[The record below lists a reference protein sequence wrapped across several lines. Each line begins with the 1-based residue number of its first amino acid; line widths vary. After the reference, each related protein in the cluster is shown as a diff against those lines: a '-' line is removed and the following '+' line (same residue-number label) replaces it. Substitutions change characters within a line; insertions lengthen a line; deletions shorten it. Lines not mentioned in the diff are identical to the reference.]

1 MDSPLS
7 KESFLSSLTT
17 LSRHQ
22 GSSLWRLWEE
32 MGCSEGNLSA
42 YRSRVVLECIEEKFR
57 DMISE
62 EESHKSSLVRRI
74 DDHYRRLLSLSE
86 ELSCSPVEP
95 SEELSLIQLEKELR
109 DVVEGLKEKKKELLK
124 EMKALKDKEETLASA
139 LGETASNLSLLRI
152 PSSGE
157 RQALSKRVDQ
167 LAELKKDR
175 LKSFMELKA
184 SIVSA
189 MSDLCTEPSN
199 SFERSI
205 VCERDESF
213 LPLSEERIRKV
224 RGVFVGLQEQKAR
237 NAEQANR
244 MRDKILSIS
253 RKLDLDDSDFLAEN
267 RGSSPNELKELQF
280 RLDELELLKA
290 QHMERFLVA
299 ARKELDEWWDRCF
312 YTQRQRSLFAPY
324 FSHDYT
330 EDVLSKHEVE
340 IENIKSYFTANEAL
354 FQMVEQRQDLWAKK
368 LELERKAKDPNRFQ
382 CKSTEFLKE
391 ERDRKRVE
399 KQLPKI
405 EKNLEDAMEEYRVE
419 NGEDF
424 LVGGI
429 PYSTYMEIQIR
440 EHEESLQRE
449 KMEKAQA
456 KKQLI
461 IQESRYGSTPAK
473 LNSTKRKA
481 PHTVDVNLS
490 KKQRTDVT
498 RGGTIN
504 STRSSTRS
512 TLTRSISTRT
522 VSRYTTTTT
531 SNRSRYAPD
540 ASFVTGSG
548 EFKMSLRSLDDKNP
562 FLNPNGINANSTLQS
577 ELTPRQVKKTP
588 RTALTTGGRAL
599 SRRSRSATTLGS
611 NKSPTVS
618 AKKSLFKT
626 PVLKR
631 AFTPSC
637 SSSIKGSTCRTARK
651 KL

>member
-1 MDSPLS
+1 MMFLAPLTSSDIRDPLS
-7 KESFLSSLTT
+7 GGFGRK
-17 LSRHQ
+17 
-22 GSSLWRLWEE
+22 WV
-32 MGCSEGNLSA
+32 A
-42 YRSRVVLECIEEKFR
+42 CIEEKFR

-213 LPLSEERIRKV
+213 LPLSEERIRK
-224 RGVFVGLQEQKAR
+224 EQKAR

-368 LELERKAKDPNRFQ
+368 LELERKAKIPIDSN
-382 CKSTEFLKE
+382 E

-562 FLNPNGINANSTLQS
+562 FL
-577 ELTPRQVKKTP
+577 
-588 RTALTTGGRAL
+588 
-599 SRRSRSATTLGS
+599 
-611 NKSPTVS
+611 
-618 AKKSLFKT
+618 
-626 PVLKR
+626 
-631 AFTPSC
+631 
-637 SSSIKGSTCRTARK
+637 
-651 KL
+651 